1 MASNA
6 TVQLDGPR
14 ARFTGV
20 LDRDAVVALWP
31 QLKALPDRIS
41 QLDLAAVE
49 GVDSAGLALLAEL
62 SARARANGR
71 TLVLNGTPPGFTEL
85 SAAYRLAPSLDF
97 NAPSAAS

>member
-14 ARFTGV
+14 ARLAGA

-31 QLKALPDRIS
+31 TLKALPDALTE
-41 QLDLAAVE
+41 LDLTAVE
-49 GVDSAGLALLAEL
+49 RVDSAGLALLAEL
-62 SARARANGR
+62 SAHARANGR
-71 TLVLNGTPPGFTEL
+71 TLVLNGTPAGFNEL
-85 SAAYRLAPSLDF
+85 CAAYRLAPSLDF